1 MTENQNENLTD
12 IIVDIVNIVDKHSDV
27 INELTDNVNKLID
40 DITTTKAMLKLVLA
54 LGPKER

>member
-12 IIVDIVNIVDKHSDV
+12 IIVDIVNIVNKHSDV